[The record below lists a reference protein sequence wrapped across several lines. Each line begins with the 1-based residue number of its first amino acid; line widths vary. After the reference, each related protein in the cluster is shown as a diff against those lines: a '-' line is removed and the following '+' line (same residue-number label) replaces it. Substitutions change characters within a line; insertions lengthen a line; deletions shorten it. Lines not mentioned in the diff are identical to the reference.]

1 MAVVAVKPQM
11 LPEALPVHAP
21 LAGGETLF
29 LSVVAGVPHATYRDI
44 LGDDVPVVRT
54 VPNTPASIC
63 RGITAMHGNEQVT
76 ETQMA
81 TGEALLS
88 AVGKVV
94 RLTREDQLRLVT
106 AVAGC
111 GPAYVFH
118 LIEAMTEAVVGEG
131 LPREIAAMLAVE
143 TVAGAGV
150 LAAISDRSC
159 AQLRE
164 DVTSPNGVT
173 QAALKV
179 LMDATRP
186 GFRSSCGGPC
196 RRRCAATTNW
206 GRGSADPSWRRLR
219 RDLAGLPLGAPLT
232 GRRRSAVT
240 ADRTSRS
247 FAYLVRSG
255 PTTREQI
262 QSTLASSSLVLTRA
276 WPIVLS
282 K

>member
-1 MAVVAVKPQM
+1 MDALSGFGPVVLLGCGKMGSALLSRWIDAGLPPGNTWVLDPHPADWLTACEGLHLNDGLPGRAALAVVAVKPQV
-11 LPEALPVHAP
+11 LPEALPVLAP

-44 LGDDVPVVRT
+44 LGDAVPVIRT
-54 VPNTPASIC
+54 VPNTPASIG
-63 RGITAMHGNEQVT
+63 RGITAMHGNARVT

-143 TVAGAGV
+143 TVAGAGA

-179 LMDATRP
+179 LMDDET
-186 GFRSSCGGPC
+186 GFPILL
-196 RRRCAATTNW
+196 RRAVQAA
-206 GRGSADPSWRRLR
+206 LR
-219 RDLAGLPLGAPLT
+219 RDDELGQ
-232 GRRRSAVT
+232 G
-240 ADRTSRS
+240 
-247 FAYLVRSG
+247 
-255 PTTREQI
+255 
-262 QSTLASSSLVLTRA
+262 
-276 WPIVLS
+276 
-282 K
+282 